1 LKIQQTY
8 IFIFILQAF
17 ISITSLIAIIWSLAL
32 SADFIPFMVLLIL
45 SVFFSVSIYI
55 STSNNKLNV
64 DKSTCLISIFV
75 TWFLLIIMG
84 AVPFYIMFPEKNIE
98 DLIFLSLSLASTFG
112 LWLQYPIFFTHEF
125 IIWQSLLQWLGGL
138 ITILVASFLVEFI
151 LTKSKQNIEY
161 FNLENLKI
169 IVLFYIMI
177 TFIFSLIFYSYDK
190 YSIDQSLRLSMAL
203 ISTSNSFNLDGSVL
217 INENFSF
224 KIFMI
229 LAMIFGSLSIS
240 MHYKSF
246 NYGVLSYFKN
256 PNFIS
261 VVLCS
266 LLVVLVISIFASNE
280 TKIPIITMFVDT
292 LFLVIS
298 FVTTTG
304 LIPQSLYNYGF
315 LYNFLIFLVIFTLI
329 GGAVNSTTGGL
340 KASRVIFILKFLYR
354 ELYKLANP
362 MVVISKENLNLD
374 DNTSRIFIFC
384 ISFLFSVLLLS
395 LLLSL
400 NNINFDE
407 SFFIIVGSI
416 TNSGIGITSIA
427 EINYYPE
434 SFLEKIIIFIALLFG
449 RIEVFFIMLFSSSY
463 FWKNK

>member
-1 LKIQQTY
+1 MKIQQTY
-8 IFIFILQAF
+8 IFIFILQTF
-17 ISITSLIAIIWSLAL
+17 ISVASVIAIIWSLAV
-32 SADFIPFMVLLIL
+32 SANFIPFMVLLIL

-55 STSNNKLNV
+55 SGSNIKLNV
-64 DKSTCLISIFV
+64 DKSTCLISIFIIWV
-75 TWFLLIIMG
+75 LLIVMG
-84 AVPFYIMFPEKNIE
+84 AIPFYIMFPEKSIE
-98 DLIFLSLSLASTFG
+98 DLIFLSISLTSTFG
-112 LWLQYPIFFTHEF
+112 LWLQYPIFFTNEF
-125 IIWQSLLQWLGGL
+125 IIWQTLLQWIGGL
-138 ITILVASFLVEFI
+138 VTILVASFLVEFI

-169 IVLFYIMI
+169 IVLFYLVI
-177 TFIFSLIFYSYDK
+177 TFLFSIIFYCYDK
-190 YSIDQSLRLSMAL
+190 YSIDQALRLSMAL
-203 ISTSNSFNLDGSVL
+203 ISTSNSYNMDGSILVS
-217 INENFSF
+217 ENFSF

-229 LAMIFGSLSIS
+229 LAMIFGALSIS

-246 NYGVLSYFKN
+246 NYGLISYFKN
-256 PNFIS
+256 PNFIA
-261 VVLCS
+261 VVLFS
-266 LLVVLVISIFASNE
+266 FIVVLVFSIFVSNE
-280 TKIPIITMFVDT
+280 TKIPIVTMFVDT

-304 LIPQSLYNYGF
+304 LIPQNLYNYGF
-315 LYNFLIFLVIFTLI
+315 LYKFLIFLVIFALI

-340 KASRVIFILKFLYR
+340 KASRVIFVLKFLYR

-362 MVVISKENLNLD
+362 RVILSKENLSLD

-395 LLLSL
+395 LLLSM
-400 NNINFDE
+400 NNINFDK
-407 SFFIIVGSI
+407 SFFIIIGSI
-416 TNSGIGITSIA
+416 TNSGVGIMNIA

-449 RIEVFFIMLFSSSY
+449 RIEVFLIMLFSSSY